1 MIKKHLAHGDKSK
14 KKNFPM
20 NLEFSKS
27 VSPKETIEYHDNTH
41 IYMRSSKKKIGMAW
55 FDIANT
61 PSAYSNQNARNL
73 ALVLPYFL
81 IKSIDIHIET
91 ISQS

>member
-1 MIKKHLAHGDKSK
+1 MK
-14 KKNFPM
+14 
-20 NLEFSKS
+20 
-27 VSPKETIEYHDNTH
+27 
-41 IYMRSSKKKIGMAW
+41 SSKKKTGIAW

-81 IKSIDIHIET
+81 IKSIDIYIET